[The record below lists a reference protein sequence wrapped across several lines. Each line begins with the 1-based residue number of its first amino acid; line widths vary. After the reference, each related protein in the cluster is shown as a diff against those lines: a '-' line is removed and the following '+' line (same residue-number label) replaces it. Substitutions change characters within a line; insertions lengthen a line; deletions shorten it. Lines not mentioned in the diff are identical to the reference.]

1 MPFAGEAICLL
12 TALLWAV
19 AITLFRGPVLE
30 HGARTVNLVKCL
42 LGATL
47 QGLTVLALGQGSVL
61 ATASGRALL
70 ILAASGVIGLTVG
83 DTALFAAVARLGVHR
98 TLLLQTLA
106 PVFTALIAWVWRDEL
121 PTGLEMVGAA
131 VILAGVALVVTPRRG
146 QLAPAPV
153 PNGVTVPE
161 PMPASGGTGA
171 PLLAGVM
178 LGVVAA
184 LGQGAGVVMAK
195 VGMTEVPVVPASFV
209 RLAAAAAGLAL
220 FAATPARMAQLGKLV
235 VAPVMLR
242 RVVPATLLGTYV
254 ALFLMMLGIALAPA
268 AIAATLLSV
277 SPVYGLLIDTFV
289 FRQPVTAR
297 GLTGT
302 LLAVAGVAVL
312 THG

>member
-1 MPFAGEAICLL
+1 MPFAGEAICLF
-12 TALLWAV
+12 TALLWA
-19 AITLFRGPVLE
+19 ATITLFRGPVLE
-30 HGARTVNLVKCL
+30 HGARSVNLVKCL

-47 QGLTVLALGQGSVL
+47 QGLTVLALGRGSDL

-70 ILAASGVIGLTVG
+70 VLAASGVIGLTLG
-83 DTALFAAVARLGVHR
+83 DTALFGAVARLGVHR

-106 PVFTALIAWVWRDEL
+106 PVFTALIAWGWRDEL
-121 PTGLEMVGAA
+121 PTGLQMAGAT

-146 QLAPAPV
+146 QPAPAPV
-153 PNGVTVPE
+153 PNGVTVPASI
-161 PMPASGGTGA
+161 PAPGGAGT
-171 PLLAGVM
+171 PLLVGLS

-184 LGQGAGVVMAK
+184 LGQGTGVVMAK
-195 VGMTEVPVVPASFV
+195 VGMAEVPVVPASFV
-209 RLAAAAAGLAL
+209 RLAAAAAGLAV
-220 FAATPARMAQLGKLV
+220 FAATPARMARLGKLV

-254 ALFLMMLGIALAPA
+254 ALFLMMWGIALAPA

-277 SPVYGLLIDTFV
+277 SPVYGLLIDKIV

-297 GLTGT
+297 GVAGT
-302 LLAVAGVAVL
+302 LLAVAGVAIL

>member
-1 MPFAGEAICLL
+1 MPFAGEAVCLF

-19 AITLFRGPVLE
+19 AVTLFRGPVLE
-30 HGARTVNLVKCL
+30 HGARTVNLAKCL
-42 LGATL
+42 LGAAL

-61 ATASGRALL
+61 LTASGRALL
-70 ILAASGVIGLTVG
+70 VLAVSGVIGLTIG
-83 DTALFAAVARLGVHR
+83 DTALFGAVARLGVHR

-121 PTGLEMVGAA
+121 PTSLEMTGAV

-153 PNGVTVPE
+153 PDGVPVQA
-161 PMPASGGTGA
+161 PMSAASDSGA
-171 PLLAGVM
+171 PLLAGVA

-184 LGQGAGVVMAK
+184 LGQGAGLVMAK
-195 VGMTEVPVVPASFV
+195 AGMTEVSVVPASFV
-209 RLAAAAAGLAL
+209 RLAAAAVGLTL
-220 FAATPARMAQLGKLV
+220 LAATPARMVRLGKLV
-235 VAPVMLR
+235 AAPVMLR

-268 AIAATLLSV
+268 AIAATLLSI

-289 FRQPVTAR
+289 FRQPVTAK
-297 GLTGT
+297 GLIGT

>member
-1 MPFAGEAICLL
+1 MPFAGEAVCLL

-19 AITLFRGPVLE
+19 AITLFREPVLE
-30 HGARTVNLVKCL
+30 HGARTVSLAKCL
-42 LGATL
+42 LGAAL
-47 QGLTVLALGQGSVL
+47 QGLTVLVLGQGHIL
-61 ATASGRALL
+61 LGASGRALL
-70 ILAASGVIGLTVG
+70 VLAASGVIGLTIG
-83 DTALFAAVARLGVHR
+83 DTALFGAVARLGVHR

-106 PVFTALIAWVWRDEL
+106 PVFTAFIAWGWHDEL
-121 PTGLEMVGAA
+121 PTALQMLGAV
-131 VILAGVALVVTPRRG
+131 VILGGVALVVAPRRG
-146 QLAPAPV
+146 RLAPAPV
-153 PNGVTVPE
+153 PNGVAVPAT
-161 PMPASGGTGA
+161 MPSPSEAGA

-195 VGMTEVPVVPASFV
+195 EGMNEVAVVPASFV
-209 RLAAAAAGLAL
+209 RLAAAAVGLVL
-220 FAATPARMAQLGKLV
+220 LAATPARVARLGKLI

>member
-1 MPFAGEAICLL
+1 MPFAGEAVCLL

-19 AITLFRGPVLE
+19 AVTLFRGPVLE
-30 HGARTVNLVKCL
+30 HGARTVNLAKCL
-42 LGATL
+42 LGAAL
-47 QGLTVLALGQGSVL
+47 QGLTVLALGQGTVLLSV
-61 ATASGRALL
+61 SGRALL
-70 ILAASGVIGLTVG
+70 VLAASGVIGLTIG
-83 DTALFAAVARLGVHR
+83 DTALFGAVARLGVHR

-106 PVFTALIAWVWRDEL
+106 PVFTALIAWVWRNEL
-121 PTGLEMVGAA
+121 PTALEMLGAG
-131 VILAGVALVVTPRRG
+131 VILAGVAQVVAPRRG
-146 QLAPAPV
+146 RLAPAPV

-161 PMPASGGTGA
+161 SMSAPSETGT

-195 VGMTEVPVVPASFV
+195 AGMTEVAVVPASFV

-220 FAATPARMAQLGKLV
+220 LAATPARMARLGKLV
-235 VAPVMLR
+235 VAPVMRR

-254 ALFLMMLGIALAPA
+254 ALFLMMLGISLAPA